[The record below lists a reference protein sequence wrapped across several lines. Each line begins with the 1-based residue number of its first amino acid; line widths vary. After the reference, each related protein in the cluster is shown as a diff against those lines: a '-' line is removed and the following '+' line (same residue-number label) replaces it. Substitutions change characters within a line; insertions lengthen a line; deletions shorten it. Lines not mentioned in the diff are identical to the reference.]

1 MQSLIR
7 MSMRKTLEEKFGKTI
22 YSVTVYEKVK
32 RVTIVLFN
40 NSVQKD
46 EGNDDSEALLLMV
59 SFEKDSD
66 HETIITKKILP
77 FLNNKVRNDVSNAQ
91 ESAA

>member
-22 YSVTVYEKVK
+22 YSVTVYEKLK

-66 HETIITKKILP
+66 PETIITKKILP
-77 FLNNKVRNDVSNAQ
+77 FLNNKVRNDVSNA
-91 ESAA
+91 